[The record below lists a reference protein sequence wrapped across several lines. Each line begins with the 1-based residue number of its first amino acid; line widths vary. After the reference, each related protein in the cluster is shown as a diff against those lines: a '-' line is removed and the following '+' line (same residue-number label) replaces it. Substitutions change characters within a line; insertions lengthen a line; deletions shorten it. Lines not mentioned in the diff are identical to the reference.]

1 MEASTPTEPT
11 TFLERAL
18 PYAQLGIP
26 VFPLMPHEKR
36 PPASMTAWPELATT
50 DPAQIR
56 AWNDEDPDYNCGLL
70 ARPGEHVV
78 LEFDVTGGME
88 EAAAEMEK
96 PLPVTRVHRS
106 GGGFAHWWFKSTEK
120 SDLLGNR
127 SANLDNGH
135 EWFSFRADRR
145 YVVGPGSIHPNGS
158 LYTVLADGAP
168 TSIPDWVC
176 EWVGKHS
183 LDTFR
188 AKEAVEVSED
198 FDFEAFLAHYDID
211 ILGSKDGWHTTREC
225 PVAGYRHKHSVCTGF
240 YYDGGSLGFKCFA
253 QGCDGSS
260 MSIGQ
265 VIRRLNQEHSPYLGP
280 IWDCDGNDHGLS
292 DWAEDAI
299 DDEDDLP
306 DKPGICEPERL
317 ETSARIGALDKVP
330 EEPAP
335 VPTPEASPHW
345 DSDRDEDERIASIA
359 PPPPL
364 PIPDRVEVSAAPMA
378 GLDFDP
384 RALYGKLGEIA
395 KRLGKH
401 GLPLGYVYPV
411 LLTIASALEGIE
423 DISNHSHRVRSNL
436 YCALLGKVGQ
446 GKTSVVNSALKA
458 IFLPEGTDDW
468 VVPSS
473 DRGLANQCGDQG
485 ARKLLVQ
492 DEYRA
497 TLQKCGIQGS
507 SLPQL
512 FNTLW
517 NYDKGGAADKK
528 GVETCFVTLSVLG
541 SLTVDDPS
549 DFAKLFGASSI
560 SGLVDRHIFGYSDKR
575 IKFRPFSITR
585 EFLQPKG
592 VTFPNWVWDA
602 KDEWLGEIDERG
614 RLTEHMLRVAL
625 IQACCNGDRE
635 ITKGSFEAAMRFAEW
650 QERLRGTFQAGL
662 AENPDAICY
671 SAIHR
676 ALEEQ
681 HDKQRESKVPPKGAH
696 KFEDSESEQL
706 KLLHFPSIMRSKS
719 YYRRFGSLMIN
730 RVKTSMIN
738 EGLLRE
744 VKEQTV
750 EDLPDG
756 RTKTKSGKKSDFVRL
771 VVRAK

>member
-1 MEASTPTEPT
+1 MEALTSTEPT

-18 PYAQLGIP
+18 PYAKLGIP
-26 VFPLMPHEKR
+26 VFPLMPCEKR
-36 PPASMTAWPELATT
+36 PPASMASWPELATT
-50 DPAQIR
+50 DLAQIA
-56 AWNDEDPDYNCGLL
+56 AWNEENPDFNCALVAL
-70 ARPGEHVV
+70 PGQFLI
-78 LEFDVTGGME
+78 LEFDVRGGMKA
-88 EAAAEMEK
+88 AAAEMEQ
-96 PLPVTRVHRS
+96 PIPCTRVHRS
-106 GGGFAHWWFKSTEK
+106 GKGFGHFIFRAIEH
-120 SDLLGNR
+120 SDRLGNR
-127 SANLDNGH
+127 QANRPDGG
-135 EWFSFRADRR
+135 EWFSFRVDRR
-145 YVVGPGSIHPNGS
+145 YVVGPGSIHPNGNT
-158 LYTVLADGAP
+158 YKVARDVEP
-168 TSIPDWVC
+168 IPVPDWLC
-176 EWVGKHS
+176 DWVAKHS
-183 LDTFR
+183 QDTSR
-188 AKEAVEVSED
+188 AREPIEVSED
-198 FDFEAFLAHYDID
+198 FDFDAFLAHYNID
-211 ILGSKDGWHTTREC
+211 IIGSKDGWHTAREC
-225 PVAGYRHKHSVCTGF
+225 PVAGYRHQNSVDTGF
-240 YYDGGSLGFKCFA
+240 FYDGNSLGWKCFA

-260 MSIGQ
+260 MSVGQ
-265 VIRRLNQEHSPYLGP
+265 VIRRLNQEHPPYFGP
-280 IWDCDGNDHGLS
+280 IWEGNGDDHGLS

-306 DKPGICEPERL
+306 ANESGVSAPEPF
-317 ETSARIGALDKVP
+317 ETSAGIGVLGKVP
-330 EEPAP
+330 GEPAP
-335 VPTPEASPHW
+335 VPSPEANPQW

-359 PPPPL
+359 PL
-364 PIPDRVEVSAAPMA
+364 PIPERVEVFAAPMA
-378 GLDFDP
+378 GLDFDS

-395 KRLGKH
+395 NRLAKQ
-401 GLPLGYVYPV
+401 GLPLGYVYPA
-411 LLTIASALEGIE
+411 LLTIASALEGVE

-446 GKTSVVNSALKA
+446 GKTSVVNSALRA

-485 ARKLLVQ
+485 GRKLLIQ

-528 GVETCFVTLSVLG
+528 GVEQCFVTLSVLG
-541 SLTVDDPS
+541 NLTVDDPS

-592 VTFPNWVWDA
+592 ATFPNWVWDA
-602 KDEWLGEIDERG
+602 KDEWLGENDERG

-625 IQACCNGDRE
+625 IQSCCNGDHE
-635 ITKGSFEAAMRFAEW
+635 ITKESLEAAMRFAEW

-681 HDKQRESKVPPKGAH
+681 FDKQRESKLPPKGAE
-696 KFEDSESEQL
+696 KFEGEESAQL
-706 KLLHFPSIMRSKS
+706 KLLHFPGVMRSKS

-730 RVKTSMIN
+730 RIKMSMIN

-756 RTKTKSGKKSDFVRL
+756 RTKAKPGKKSDFVRL